1 MISLSANTNDSRFQG
16 KEASLCI
23 ILVDTEDILE
33 DIAPEAL
40 VPEALAP
47 VDITPWDI
55 IPMDT
60 ARRPRRP

>member
-23 ILVDTEDILE
+23 ILA
-33 DIAPEAL
+33 DIAPADIL
-40 VPEALAP
+40 ADIVPGDTA
-47 VDITPWDI
+47 PWDI
-55 IPMDT
+55 IPMGI

>member
-23 ILVDTEDILE
+23 ILADIPAVPAPGG
-33 DIAPEAL
+33 IAPG
-40 VPEALAP
+40 VIDPEALA
-47 VDITPWDI
+47 PWDI